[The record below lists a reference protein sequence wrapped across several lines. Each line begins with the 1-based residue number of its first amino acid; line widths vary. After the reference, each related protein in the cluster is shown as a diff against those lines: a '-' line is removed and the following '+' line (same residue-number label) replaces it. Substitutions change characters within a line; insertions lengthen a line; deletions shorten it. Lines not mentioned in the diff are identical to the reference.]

1 MRLLSLSKYLLIFIF
16 VTIISIFAK
25 AEEESVDLWKKEI
38 KEQCGQNRR
47 ILKIECLGFDKY
59 GRCLVNVPFQTD
71 WPESLLGKHGQGHQK
86 EKKPIRVLFPQYTE
100 SDLL

>member
-38 KEQCGQNRR
+38 LISGFHNQAVEFFQKVAFYGTLNTTNKKGPFYVLLVRR
-47 ILKIECLGFDKY
+47 EVFGIKI
-59 GRCLVNVPFQTD
+59 
-71 WPESLLGKHGQGHQK
+71 
-86 EKKPIRVLFPQYTE
+86 
-100 SDLL
+100 